1 MNSSFLKFRNL
12 SGLTFLVLCW
22 LSSMAQVVAVS
33 SPANDSQV
41 SSPVHYVASASSPR
55 CSKGIAAMRIYIA
68 DHVAAYNVKAD
79 SIDTLLPLS
88 PGKYDTTVQAWDH
101 CGGVGKTAVGIT
113 VTATGLKPVRF
124 LYIGDGSNDTVWAYT
139 VDPTTGVPSPTAQR
153 SITTS
158 PYMMTSDKSGY
169 RLYVA
174 GNLLTYAYFVDR
186 RNGYLSPVPGSP
198 YSLPDSLEPW
208 SLTVHPSGKF
218 VFVGGYSDGWIDGI
232 TVFKVN
238 GDGSL
243 TLMNASPVPTNG
255 FVDWAVVDR
264 SGKYLYALSSYQN
277 LLYAFAIDTAS
288 GALTPVPG
296 SPYAITTGCN
306 TNPAGI
312 TEWYG
317 RYLYLSDLGSQ
328 VSGYAIE
335 PKTGTLAELTGS
347 PFSDHGACGGNGVPH
362 GLTTEPTNRFLY
374 LLNASSISIYSIDA
388 GNGALTYVKDKP
400 LSSGFDS
407 RRLHVDPSGKFLY
420 VTTYSPQ
427 AYGVVLSGYSINQVS
442 GDLTALPG
450 SPFPIGS
457 DSASDFVV
465 TP

>member
-1 MNSSFLKFRNL
+1 MIFLAA
-12 SGLTFLVLCW
+12 SAVVTP
-22 LSSMAQVVAVS
+22 SAAQVVVVS
-33 SPANDSQV
+33 SPANNSKV
-41 SSPVHYVASASSPR
+41 SSPVHYVASATSPQ

-68 DHVAAYNVKAD
+68 DHVSAYNVKSD
-79 SIDTLLPLS
+79 SLDTLLPLS
-88 PGKYDTTVQAWDH
+88 PGAYNTVVQAWDN
-101 CGGVGKTAVGIT
+101 CGGVGKAAVNIT
-113 VTATGLKPVRF
+113 VAATGLQPVRF
-124 LYIGDGSNDTVWAYT
+124 LYIGDGYNDTVWGYM
-139 VDPTTGVPSPTAQR
+139 VNPTTGAPSPTSQR
-153 SITTS
+153 SIKTS
-158 PYMMTSDKSGY
+158 PYIMASDKGGY

-174 GNLLTYAYFVDR
+174 GNRLTYAYFVDR

-198 YSLPDSLEPW
+198 FSLPDSLEPW
-208 SLTVHPSGKF
+208 SVAIHPSGKF

-232 TVFKVN
+232 LVFKVN

-243 TLMNASPVPTNG
+243 TLINSNPVPTNG

-264 SGKYLYALSSYQN
+264 SGKYLYALSSYEN
-277 LLYAFAIDTAS
+277 LLYAFVIDTVS

-296 SPYAITTGCN
+296 SPYSITTGCH
-306 TNPAGI
+306 TTPSGI

-335 PKTGTLAELTGS
+335 GKAGTLTELSGS
-347 PFSDHGACGGNGVPH
+347 PFSDHGACSGNGVPH
-362 GLTTEPTNRFLY
+362 SLTTEPTNRFLY
-374 LLNASSISIYSIDA
+374 VLNSSSISIYSINA
-388 GNGALTYVKDKP
+388 GNGALTYVKDKA
-400 LSSGFDS
+400 LAAGFDS
-407 RRLHVDPSGKFLY
+407 RRLHADPSGEFLY

-427 AYGVVLSGYSINQVS
+427 AYGVVLSGYSINPVS

-457 DSASDFVV
+457 DSANDFAL